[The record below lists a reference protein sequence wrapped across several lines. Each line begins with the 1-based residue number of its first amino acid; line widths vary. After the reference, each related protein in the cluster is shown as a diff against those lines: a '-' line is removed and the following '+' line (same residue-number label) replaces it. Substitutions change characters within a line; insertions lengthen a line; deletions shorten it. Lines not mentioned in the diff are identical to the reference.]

1 MKPTKKRKVLL
12 RAGQSIWHK
21 DGDGVIRGHR
31 VVDSYVSQL
40 DGQVRIKAV
49 DLSTGG
55 INLLES
61 RGGYISLYT
70 TPVNALQTNPDGKQQ
85 VVVFSV
91 RYMAKIYYSRRKAIN
106 GVCSH
111 RDEIRMMFGAGDSVI
126 VPRRKKNLAL
136 HAARVALHKA
146 QAQLRDKLKHL
157 VGQRNTGAIRDEAAR
172 ICAGDQRIVFV
183 DSPWRPGDIQQV
195 ESRIDREG
203 AAGCPVC
210 NYEKKCSE

>member
-21 DGDGVIRGHR
+21 DGEGCIRGHR

-49 DLSTGG
+49 DLSTGN
-55 INLLES
+55 IDLLES

-70 TPVNALQTNPDGKQQ
+70 TPVNALQTNPDGEQQ

-91 RYMAKIYYSRRKAIN
+91 RYMAKIYYSRRKAVN
-106 GVCSH
+106 GVCSN
-111 RDEIRMMFGAGDSVI
+111 RDQMRMMFAAGDSVI

-157 VGQRNTGAIRDEAAR
+157 VGQRNTGATRDGIAR
-172 ICAGDQRIVFV
+172 LCSGEQRIVFTK
-183 DSPWRPGDIQQV
+183 SQWRPGYVVQAASRV
-195 ESRIDREG
+195 ERPTEDD
-203 AAGCPVC
+203 CPVC
-210 NYEKKCSE
+210 AYEKKCSE